1 MLFEILETEGVA
13 AKSSGSWFSG
23 FSSAVMAPI
32 AFSTSLETFHLAEAI
47 SLSYFD
53 RLLVEAPPSQFKY
66 QLLNSKQSI
75 LCSDGWISVAEK
87 SCDNEKDEQL
97 LKSDGSYMYVICLLV
112 DHF

>member
-1 MLFEILETEGVA
+1 MRYMLFEILETEGVA

-32 AFSTSLETFHLAEAI
+32 AFSI

-53 RLLVEAPPSQFKY
+53 RLLVQAPPSQFKY

-75 LCSDGWISVAEK
+75 CSREI
-87 SCDNEKDEQL
+87 L
-97 LKSDGSYMYVICLLV
+97 
-112 DHF
+112 